1 MKLGVMHMP
10 NMIPNRTTR
19 GLTML
24 VDLIIIVLS
33 YGLAFLIF
41 NDQMTPKNYDAFGS
55 IIPWILLISVLFL
68 GIYELDRLV
77 QYDMWDIIRKL
88 AIAVT
93 FILLLTMTV
102 SFFFREFAMPR
113 SVLLSA
119 HVIAFIALFM
129 WKSAYTKYSQLSRKG
144 KVMFIGT
151 EKEFDEMEDS
161 LASFLSKSSYVRWYD
176 KRESLA
182 QLRSKINQYN
192 VVFLGSNLDEDKK
205 DRLMFHAMKKKKL
218 VYVVP
223 QVNDMLLMNT
233 SVTTMDDTMVMQV
246 KPFTLT
252 LTQLLIKRAVDL
264 VASALMV
271 IATLPVMVIA
281 AIGIKLEDGG
291 PIFFR
296 QERIG
301 KNHQPFHIL
310 KFRSMVMDAE
320 SKTGPVL
327 AQTNDDRITK
337 IGKFI
342 RKTRIDELP
351 QLLNV
356 LKGDMS
362 LIGPRPERDFFV
374 EQFQR
379 ENKWFNYRH
388 AIKPGITGYAQ
399 VMGKYT
405 TNADKKLKFDLHYI
419 RNYSIWLDCTIL
431 MQTILVVINKAKSE
445 GEPVKKT
452 KRYKQSSGAPKQV
465 RS

>member
-1 MKLGVMHMP
+1 MP
-10 NMIPNRTTR
+10 NMIPNRTAR
-19 GLTML
+19 GLTMI
-24 VDLIIIVLS
+24 VDLLIIILS

-41 NDQMTPKNYDAFGS
+41 QEQMTPKNYDAFGS
-55 IIPWILLISVLFL
+55 VLPWILVISVLFL
-68 GIYELDRLV
+68 GIYELDRLI
-77 QYDMWDIIRKL
+77 QYDIWDIIRKL
-88 AIAVT
+88 AISVT

-113 SVLLSA
+113 SVLLAA
-119 HVIAFIALFM
+119 HFIAFVLLFV

-151 EKEFDEMEDS
+151 EKEFEEMEHS
-161 LASFLSKSSYVRWYD
+161 LASFLSKSSYVRWYN
-176 KRESLA
+176 KGESLA
-182 QLRSKINQYN
+182 QLKVQINQYN
-192 VVFLGSNLDEDKK
+192 VVFFGSELEEEKK

-223 QVNDMLLMNT
+223 KVNDMLLMNT

-252 LTQLLIKRAVDL
+252 LTQLLVKRVVDIA
-264 VASALMV
+264 ASIIML
-271 IATLPVMVIA
+271 IATMPVMLIA
-281 AIGIKLEDGG
+281 AIGIKLEDRG
-291 PIFFR
+291 PVFFK

-301 KNHQPFHIL
+301 KNHQPFNIL
-310 KFRSMVMDAE
+310 KFRSMVIDAE
-320 SKTGPVL
+320 SKTGPTL
-327 AQTNDDRITK
+327 AKSGDTRITK
-337 IGKFI
+337 MGRFI

-362 LIGPRPERDFFV
+362 LVGPRPERDFFA
-374 EQFQR
+374 EKFQR

-388 AIKPGITGYAQ
+388 AVKPGITGYAQ

-419 RNYSIWLDCTIL
+419 RNYSFWLDCTIL

-445 GEPVKKT
+445 GEE
-452 KRYKQSSGAPKQV
+452 APKKNNKKVSYLTRKQE
-465 RS
+465 SH